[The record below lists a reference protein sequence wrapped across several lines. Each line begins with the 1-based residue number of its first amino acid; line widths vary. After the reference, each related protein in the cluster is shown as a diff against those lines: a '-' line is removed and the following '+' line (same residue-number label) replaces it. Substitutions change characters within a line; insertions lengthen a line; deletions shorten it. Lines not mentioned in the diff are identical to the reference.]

1 MLVDNKHNLY
11 GVYWTSGIGTLL
23 MGIYEYN
30 TRTRDFNISTNIL
43 NQFADDNGFNGCN
56 DFTDYIENRVEE
68 IYGDELSNC
77 ENADEW
83 NKQFNEYFEIVVS
96 EFTVQPIDIE
106 IKKGE

>member
-11 GVYWTSGIGTLL
+11 GVYWTTGISSIL
-23 MGIYEYN
+23 MGIYEYD
-30 TRTRDFNISTNIL
+30 TRNRDFNISTNIL

-96 EFTVQPIDIE
+96 EFSVQPIDIE